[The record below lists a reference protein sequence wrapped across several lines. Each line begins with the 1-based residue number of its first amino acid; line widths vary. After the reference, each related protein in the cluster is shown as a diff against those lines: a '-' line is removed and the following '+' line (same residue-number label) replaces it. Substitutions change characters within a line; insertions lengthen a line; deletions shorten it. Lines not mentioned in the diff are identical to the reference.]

1 MEVHHGLGS
10 LTAAI
15 GIPFGS
21 ADLVLAGIIDS
32 VDYVVVRYHCR
43 RRQRAE
49 QLRLLSD

>member
-1 MEVHHGLGS
+1 MDFGS

-32 VDYVVVRYHCR
+32 VNYV
-43 RRQRAE
+43 
-49 QLRLLSD
+49 LSVITDVAGNVLSSFGS